1 MNTKAK
7 VYIYVIQHENSE
19 GVRGMD
25 VTIYSDYEA
34 AKKKLLSDFESNKR
48 LESCEEEINYDK
60 DINNRELPPRV
71 ENWIFV
77 SPLMYIRTFTEG
89 GKHIP
94 SSRTE
99 RAIFEK
105 ELL

>member
-1 MNTKAK
+1 MKAK
-7 VYIYVIQHENSE
+7 VYIYVIQHQNSE
-19 GVRGMD
+19 GGRGMD
-25 VTIYSDYEA
+25 ATIYSDYEA

-48 LESCEEEINYDK
+48 LESCEEEIHYDK
-60 DINNRELPPRV
+60 DVNNGELPPRV
-71 ENWIFV
+71 ENWIFE
-77 SPLMYIRTFTEG
+77 SPLLYIRTFTEG
-89 GKHIP
+89 GNHIP